1 LSRYLSAKRFA
12 EAVRGH
18 WSIENHLHW
27 QLDVTF
33 REDDLRIRRRNAAAN
48 MSILMRTSLSLL
60 KTEKTVRR
68 GMATKRKRAGWDTA
82 CLEQVL
88 TAARL

>member
-27 QLDVTF
+27 HLDVTF
-33 REDDLRIRRRNAAAN
+33 GEDDLRIRKGHGAAN

-60 KTEKTVRR
+60 KADKTVRP
-68 GMATKRKRAGWDTA
+68 GIATKRKRAGWGTA
-82 CLEQVL
+82 YLEQVL